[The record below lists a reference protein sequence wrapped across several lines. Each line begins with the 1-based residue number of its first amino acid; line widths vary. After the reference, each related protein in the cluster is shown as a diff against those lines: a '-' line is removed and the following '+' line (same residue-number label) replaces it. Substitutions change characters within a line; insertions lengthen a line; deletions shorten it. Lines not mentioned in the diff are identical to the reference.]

1 MSKQMKLECCLLSID
16 LNQLITA
23 VVLFH
28 WLKLR
33 FFAIVRLI
41 RSRNFF
47 SDFAYLELRGVD
59 ESAGR
64 FVCEVWLVI
73 LNCYECVVIGCCVYS
88 VVDSQFRR
96 DVFVFFMDCLRR
108 LR

>member
-59 ESAGR
+59 ESALSVMNASLSAVVSTLSSIPN
-64 FVCEVWLVI
+64 FVAMSLFSLWI
-73 LNCYECVVIGCCVYS
+73 ACVVSGS
-88 VVDSQFRR
+88 AFS
-96 DVFVFFMDCLRR
+96 
-108 LR
+108 